1 MKDSTRQCYR
11 SLLPHGARC
20 AAPGG
25 SDLTVEIGIVLA
37 ILAVAVVLFVTEW
50 VRMDLVALMCLGAV
64 ALTGLVTPK
73 QALSGFSN
81 PAVVTV
87 WAMFMLSAGLTHTG
101 VASIIGRT
109 VLSWA
114 GSGEA
119 RMAFVIM
126 STAGGLSAFMNN
138 IGVAAL
144 MLPVVMDIARQT
156 RCPPSRLLMPL
167 AYGSLLGGLTTM
179 VGTPPNL
186 LVSDALREF
195 GYEPFGLF
203 DFTPVGVAVALAGIV
218 FVALVGRHML
228 PSGDLASETE
238 AEAAELQDL
247 YRLGERA
254 VAVRVLP
261 DSPLVG
267 KSLREARLGSAA
279 GLNVFAIAREGRTI
293 RAPEPHFVLQ
303 TDDRLFVEGR
313 LDHFNELQGWREL
326 VIEARDP
333 ELNRLLSPS
342 AGLAQLQLSARS
354 PLIGRNLR
362 ELDFRRRFGVIVLAI
377 RGPETI
383 RYYDLATARLGEGDR
398 LLVLGDSAMIEKLDA
413 TSEFEPVES
422 IPEPTL
428 IETYRL
434 EGRLFTVRIQE
445 QSILIG
451 KTLSETRIGD
461 AFGLGV
467 LGLIRHGAAP
477 ALPDPGE
484 VLQAGDR
491 LLVRG
496 EPEELNVLRGLQR
509 LEIEGEDP
517 RILDQLE
524 SERTGLIEIVLAP
537 RTTLVG
543 KTLREISFREK
554 FGLRV
559 LAIQREG
566 RSIRSNLRDTAL
578 RFGDALLLF
587 GPREKQV
594 LLGAEPDFLVL
605 TQAAQRVPRTGKAPL
620 AAAIMVATLVPV
632 IAGWLPIAI
641 AGVVGSTV
649 LVLTGCLTMDEAY
662 RSVSWRS
669 IFLIAAMLPMGIA
682 LQTTGAAAFLAE
694 SGLAV
699 LSPFGV
705 WGVIVGLYLV
715 TSIATMIIPTAAL
728 VVIMAPIAITSSTQ
742 IGLSPYAA
750 MMAIAI
756 AASASFTSPISHPA
770 NVLVMGP
777 GGYRFVDYVKVGV
790 PLTIVVMIVALI
802 VLPFVW
808 AF

>member
-1 MKDSTRQCYR
+1 
-11 SLLPHGARC
+11 
-20 AAPGG
+20 
-25 SDLTVEIGIVLA
+25 VGIVLA

-50 VRMDLVALMCLGAV
+50 VRMDLVALMCLAAV
-64 ALTGLVTPK
+64 ALTGLVTPT

-101 VASIIGRT
+101 VASMIGRW
-109 VLSWA
+109 VLGWA
-114 GSGEA
+114 GHGEA

-126 STAGGLSAFMNN
+126 LTAAGLSAFMNN

-156 RCPPSRLLMPL
+156 RRPPSRLLMPL

-195 GYEPFGLF
+195 GYTPFGLF
-203 DFTPVGVAVALAGIV
+203 DFTPVGVCVALAGIV
-218 FVALVGRHML
+218 FVAFVGRRLL
-228 PSGDLASETE
+228 PSGDPASGTR
-238 AEAAELQDL
+238 ADAAVLLQDL

-254 VAVRVLP
+254 VVVRVLP
-261 DSPLVG
+261 DSSLIG
-267 KSLREARLGSAA
+267 KSLRESRLGSAA
-279 GLNVFAIAREGRTI
+279 GLNVFAVARSGRTT
-293 RAPEPHFVLQ
+293 RAPEPHFVLRP
-303 TDDRLFVEGR
+303 DDRLFVEGR

-326 VIEARDP
+326 VIEARHPD
-333 ELNRLLSPS
+333 LTRLLYPS
-342 AGLAQLQLSARS
+342 AGLVQICLSSRS
-354 PLIGRNLR
+354 SLIGQSLR
-362 ELDFRRRFGVIVLAI
+362 ELDFRHRFGVIVLAI
-377 RGPETI
+377 RGPETT
-383 RYYDLATARLGEGDR
+383 RYYDLATTQLGEGDR
-398 LLVLGDSAMIEKLDA
+398 LLVLGDSASIERLDEA
-413 TSEFEPVES
+413 SEFDAVES

-428 IETYRL
+428 IGTYGL
-434 EGRLFTVRIQE
+434 EGRLFTVRVPE

-451 KTLSETRIGD
+451 KTLAETRIGD

-467 LGLIRHGAAP
+467 LGLVREGTTR
-477 ALPDPGE
+477 ALPDPTE
-484 VLQAGDR
+484 ILKAGDR

-517 RILDQLE
+517 RILDELE
-524 SERTGLIEIVLAP
+524 SERTGLIEVALAP

-587 GPREKQV
+587 GPRDKEL

-605 TQAAQRVPRTGKAPL
+605 TQAAQRIPRTRKASL
-620 AAAIMVATLVPV
+620 AAVIMVATLVPV
-632 IAGWLPIAI
+632 IVGWLPIAI
-641 AGVVGSTV
+641 AGVIGATV
-649 LVLTGCLTMDEAY
+649 MVVAGCLTMDEAY

-669 IFLIAAMLPMGIA
+669 IFLIAAMLPLGTA
-682 LQTTGAAAFLAE
+682 LQTSGAATFLAE

-705 WGVIVGLYLV
+705 WGVVVGLYLV

-750 MMAIAI
+750 MMTIAI
-756 AASASFTSPISHPA
+756 AASASFTSPIAHPA

-808 AF
+808 SF

>member
-1 MKDSTRQCYR
+1 VRG
-11 SLLPHGARC
+11 GA
-20 AAPGG
+20 
-25 SDLTVEIGIVLA
+25 DLTLDVGIVLA

-64 ALTGLVTPK
+64 ALTGLVTPT

-87 WAMFMLSAGLTHTG
+87 WAMFMLSAGLAHTG
-101 VASIIGRT
+101 VAAMIGRR
-109 VLSWA
+109 VLGWA
-114 GSGEA
+114 GHGEA

-126 STAGGLSAFMNN
+126 LTAAGLSAFMNN

-156 RCPPSRLLMPL
+156 RRPPSRLLMPL

-195 GYEPFGLF
+195 GYAPFGLF
-203 DFTPVGVAVALAGIV
+203 DFTPVGVCVALAGIV
-218 FVALVGRHML
+218 FVAFVGRRLL
-228 PSGDLASETE
+228 PSGDPASGTR
-238 AEAAELQDL
+238 ADAAVLLKDL
-247 YRLGERA
+247 YQLGERA
-254 VAVRVLP
+254 VVVRVLP
-261 DSPLVG
+261 DSSLVG
-267 KSLREARLGSAA
+267 KSLRESRLGSAA
-279 GLNVFAIAREGRTI
+279 GLNVFAIARSGRKT
-293 RAPEPHFVLQ
+293 RAPEPQFVLRA
-303 TDDRLFVEGR
+303 DDRLFVEGR
-313 LDHFNELQGWREL
+313 LDRFNELQGWQEL

-333 ELNRLLSPS
+333 DLNRLLYPS
-342 AGLAQLQLSARS
+342 AGLAQVRLSSRS
-354 PLIGRNLR
+354 SLIGQSLR
-362 ELDFRRRFGVIVLAI
+362 ELDFRHRFGVIVLAI
-377 RGPETI
+377 RGPETM
-383 RYYDLATARLGEGDR
+383 RYYDLASARLGEGDR
-398 LLVLGDSAMIEKLDA
+398 LLVLGDSASIEQLNQA
-413 TSEFEPVES
+413 SEFDAVES

-428 IETYRL
+428 IGTYRL
-434 EGRLFTVRIQE
+434 GLVREGT
-445 QSILIG
+445 
-451 KTLSETRIGD
+451 T
-461 AFGLGV
+461 
-467 LGLIRHGAAP
+467 H
-477 ALPDPGE
+477 ALPDPTE
-484 VLQAGDR
+484 VLKAGDR

-496 EPEELNVLRGLQR
+496 EPEELNVLRGLRR

-517 RILDQLE
+517 RILDELE

-543 KTLREISFREK
+543 TTLREISFREK

-605 TQAAQRVPRTGKAPL
+605 TQAAQRIPRTRKAPL
-620 AAAIMVATLVPV
+620 AAVIMVATLVPV

-641 AGVVGSTV
+641 AGVIGATV
-649 LVLTGCLTMDEAY
+649 MVITGCLTMDEAY

-669 IFLIAAMLPMGIA
+669 IFLIAAMLPLGIA
-682 LQTTGAAAFLAE
+682 LQTSGAATFLAE

-705 WGVIVGLYLV
+705 WGVVVGLYLV

-728 VVIMAPIAITSSTQ
+728 VVIMAPIAMTSSAQ

-750 MMAIAI
+750 MMTIAI
-756 AASASFTSPISHPA
+756 AASASFTSPIAHPA

-808 AF
+808 TF

>member
-1 MKDSTRQCYR
+1 
-11 SLLPHGARC
+11 
-20 AAPGG
+20 
-25 SDLTVEIGIVLA
+25 
-37 ILAVAVVLFVTEW
+37 VVLFVTEW

-101 VASIIGRT
+101 VAAIIGRT

-126 STAGGLSAFMNN
+126 FTAAGLSAFMNN

-156 RCPPSRLLMPL
+156 RRSPSRLLMPL

-195 GYEPFGLF
+195 GYKPFGLF
-203 DFTPVGVAVALAGIV
+203 DFTPVGVVVALAGIV
-218 FVALVGRHML
+218 FVAFVGRRWL
-228 PSGDLASETE
+228 PSGGPAVGADADASVL
-238 AEAAELQDL
+238 LQDL
-247 YRLGERA
+247 YGLGERA
-254 VAVRVLP
+254 VVMRVLS
-261 DSPLVG
+261 DSSLVG
-267 KSLREARLGSAA
+267 KSLRESRLGSAA
-279 GLNVFAIAREGRTI
+279 GVNVFAITREGRTI
-293 RAPEPHFVLQ
+293 RAPEPGFSLRS
-303 TDDRLFVEGR
+303 DDRLLVEGR
-313 LDHFNELQGWREL
+313 LDRFNELQGWCEL
-326 VIEARDP
+326 VIEEQAPD
-333 ELNRLLSPS
+333 LNRLLSAA
-342 AGLAQLQLSARS
+342 AGMAQVRLAPHS
-354 PLIGRNLR
+354 PLVGRSLR
-362 ELDFRRRFGVIVLAI
+362 ELDFRQRFGVIVLAI
-377 RGPETI
+377 RGPQTM
-383 RYYDLATARLGEGDR
+383 RYYDLANARLDEGDQ
-398 LLVLGDSAMIEKLDA
+398 LLVLGDNEMIGKLDDA
-413 TSEFEPVES
+413 SEFDDVES
-422 IPEPTL
+422 LPESAL
-428 IETYRL
+428 LEAYRL
-434 EGRLFTVRIQE
+434 EGRMFTVRIE
-445 QSILIG
+445 ERSILIG

-467 LGLIRHGAAP
+467 LGLCRQGVAH
-477 ALPDPGE
+477 ALPDADV

-509 LEIEGEDP
+509 LEIEDEDP
-517 RILDQLE
+517 KILDALE
-524 SERTGLIEIVLAP
+524 GERTGLIEVVLAP

-566 RSIRSNLRDTAL
+566 RSIRSDLRDTAL

-587 GPREKQV
+587 GPHEKQV
-594 LLGAEPDFLVL
+594 VLGAEPDFLVL
-605 TQAAQRVPRTGKAPL
+605 TEAAQRVARTAKAPV
-620 AAAIMVATLVPV
+620 AAVIMIATMVPV

-641 AGVVGSTV
+641 AGVVGATV
-649 LVLTGCLTMDEAY
+649 MVLTGCLTMDEAY

-669 IFLIAAMLPMGIA
+669 IFLIAAMLPMGLA
-682 LQTTGAAAFLAE
+682 LQTTGAATLLAE
-694 SGLAV
+694 SGLSV

-742 IGLSPYAA
+742 IGLSPHAA

-770 NVLVMGP
+770 NILVMGP
-777 GGYRFVDYVKVGV
+777 GGYRFADYVKVGV

-802 VLPFVW
+802 VLPLVW

>member
-1 MKDSTRQCYR
+1 VR
-11 SLLPHGARC
+11 
-20 AAPGG
+20 GG
-25 SDLTVEIGIVLA
+25 SDLTVEVGIILA
-37 ILAVAVVLFVTEW
+37 ILAAAVVLFVTDW
-50 VRMDLVALMCLGAV
+50 VRMDLVALMCLAAV
-64 ALTGLVTPK
+64 ALTGLVTPA

-81 PAVVTV
+81 PAVITV

-101 VASIIGRT
+101 VAAIIGRT

-126 STAGGLSAFMNN
+126 FTAAGLSAFMNN

-156 RCPPSRLLMPL
+156 RRPPSRLLMPL

-186 LVSDALREF
+186 LVSDALSEF

-203 DFTPVGVAVALAGIV
+203 DFTPVGVVVALAGIV
-218 FVALVGRHML
+218 FVAFVGRHLL
-228 PSGDLASETE
+228 PSGGPASG
-238 AEAAELQDL
+238 ADVDVAMLQDL
-247 YRLGERA
+247 YQLGERA
-254 VAVRVLP
+254 VAIRVLP
-261 DSPLVG
+261 DSSLVG
-267 KSLREARLGSAA
+267 KSLRESRLGSAA
-279 GLNVFAIAREGRTI
+279 GLNVFAVKRGGRTSH
-293 RAPEPHFVLQ
+293 APEPHFVLQ
-303 TDDRLFVEGR
+303 SDDRLFVEGR

-326 VIEARDP
+326 VIEEQAPD
-333 ELNRLLSPS
+333 LNRLLSAA
-342 AGLAQLQLSARS
+342 AGMAQVRLATRS
-354 PLIGRNLR
+354 SLATHSLR
-362 ELDFRRRFGVIVLAI
+362 ELDFRQRFGVIVLAI
-377 RGPETI
+377 RGPEAI
-383 RYYDLATARLGEGDR
+383 RYSDLANARLGEGDQ
-398 LLVLGDSAMIEKLDA
+398 LLVLGDNAMIEKLKEA
-413 TSEFEPVES
+413 SEFDQVES
-422 IPEPTL
+422 LPKPTL
-428 IETYRL
+428 LEAYRL
-434 EGRLFTVRIQE
+434 EGRMFTVRIQE

-467 LGLIRHGAAP
+467 LGLCRQGVAH
-477 ALPDPGE
+477 ALPDADE

-509 LEIEGEDP
+509 LEIESEDP
-517 RILDQLE
+517 HIVDELE

-605 TQAAQRVPRTGKAPL
+605 TQSIQRVPRSGKASL
-620 AAAIMVATLVPV
+620 AATIMVATLVPV

-641 AGVVGSTV
+641 AGVVGATV
-649 LVLTGCLTMDEAY
+649 MVLTGCLTMDEAY

-669 IFLIAAMLPMGIA
+669 IFLIAAMLPAGIA
-682 LQTTGAAAFLAE
+682 LQTTGAATFLAE
-694 SGLAV
+694 SGLSV

-705 WGVIVGLYLV
+705 WGVIIGLYLV

-742 IGLSPYAA
+742 MGLSPYAA
-750 MMAIAI
+750 MMVIAI

-770 NVLVMGP
+770 NILVMGP

-790 PLTIVVMIVALI
+790 PLTIVVGIVALI

>member
-1 MKDSTRQCYR
+1 M
-11 SLLPHGARC
+11 
-20 AAPGG
+20 
-25 SDLTVEIGIVLA
+25 
-37 ILAVAVVLFVTEW
+37 VLFVTEW

-101 VASIIGRT
+101 VAAIIGRT

-126 STAGGLSAFMNN
+126 FTAAGLSAFMNN

-156 RCPPSRLLMPL
+156 RRSPSRLLMPL

-195 GYEPFGLF
+195 GYKPFGLF
-203 DFTPVGVAVALAGIV
+203 DFTPVGVVVALAGIV
-218 FVALVGRHML
+218 FVAFVGRRWL
-228 PSGDLASETE
+228 PSGGPAVGADADASVL
-238 AEAAELQDL
+238 LQDL
-247 YRLGERA
+247 YGLGERA
-254 VAVRVLP
+254 VVMRVLS
-261 DSPLVG
+261 DSSLVG
-267 KSLREARLGSAA
+267 KSLRESRLGSAA
-279 GLNVFAIAREGRTI
+279 GVNVFAITREGRTI
-293 RAPEPHFVLQ
+293 RAPEPGFSLRS
-303 TDDRLFVEGR
+303 DDRLLVEGR
-313 LDHFNELQGWREL
+313 LDRFNELQGWCEL
-326 VIEARDP
+326 VIEEQAPD
-333 ELNRLLSPS
+333 LNRLLSAA
-342 AGLAQLQLSARS
+342 AGMAQVRLAPHS
-354 PLIGRNLR
+354 PLVGRSLR
-362 ELDFRRRFGVIVLAI
+362 ELDFRQRFGVIVLAI
-377 RGPETI
+377 RGPQTM
-383 RYYDLATARLGEGDR
+383 RYYDLANARLDEGDQ
-398 LLVLGDSAMIEKLDA
+398 LLVLGDNEMIGRLDDA
-413 TSEFEPVES
+413 SEFDDVES
-422 IPEPTL
+422 LPESAL
-428 IETYRL
+428 LEAYRL
-434 EGRLFTVRIQE
+434 EGRMFTVRIE
-445 QSILIG
+445 ERSILIG

-467 LGLIRHGAAP
+467 LGLCRQGVAH
-477 ALPDPGE
+477 ALPDADV

-509 LEIEGEDP
+509 LEIEDEDP
-517 RILDQLE
+517 KILDALE
-524 SERTGLIEIVLAP
+524 GERTGLIEVVLAP

-566 RSIRSNLRDTAL
+566 RSIRSDLRDTAL

-594 LLGAEPDFLVL
+594 VLGAEPDFLVL
-605 TQAAQRVPRTGKAPL
+605 TEAAQRVARTAKAPV
-620 AAAIMVATLVPV
+620 AAVIMIATMVPV

-641 AGVVGSTV
+641 AGVVGATV
-649 LVLTGCLTMDEAY
+649 MVLTGCLTMDEAY

-669 IFLIAAMLPMGIA
+669 IFLIAAMLPMGLA
-682 LQTTGAAAFLAE
+682 LQTTGAATLLAE
-694 SGLAV
+694 SGLSV

-742 IGLSPYAA
+742 IGLSPHAA

-770 NVLVMGP
+770 NILVMGP
-777 GGYRFVDYVKVGV
+777 GGYRFADYVKVGV

-802 VLPFVW
+802 VLPLVW